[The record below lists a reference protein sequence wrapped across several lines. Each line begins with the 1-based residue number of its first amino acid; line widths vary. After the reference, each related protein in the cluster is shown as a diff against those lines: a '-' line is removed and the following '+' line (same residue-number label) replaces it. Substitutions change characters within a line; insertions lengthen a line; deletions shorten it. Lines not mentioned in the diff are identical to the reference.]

1 VKGIS
6 VRYAR
11 AFRLRRCASRSLVKG
26 ISVRYAR
33 AFRLRRC
40 ASRRPTRTAPIC
52 CYLQWVTTRAC
63 YLQEQNRELADFES
77 GITSMPTRID
87 ANTQSTRFRQGK
99 GWGRRQPRTTAG
111 HSEDHGRRTPCRAER
126 RPREKN
132 QLDFDKR
139 RRLPDPIIGR
149 GGGGDNHERMTGNRE
164 RDRPLMVEE
173 WSVGGAPSSSAA
185 SSCSGRQQ
193 IQGQG
198 MEHGCSAVDPWLPR
212 CSGVRARKRGGGRL
226 AELRRRVCG
235 EAETL
240 RQGSERQRKTP
251 DRWVPPV
258 RTDENCG
265 QKRSLL

>member
-1 VKGIS
+1 
-6 VRYAR
+6 
-11 AFRLRRCASRSLVKG
+11 
-26 ISVRYAR
+26 
-33 AFRLRRC
+33 
-40 ASRRPTRTAPIC
+40 
-52 CYLQWVTTRAC
+52 
-63 YLQEQNRELADFES
+63 
-77 GITSMPTRID
+77 MPTR
-87 ANTQSTRFRQGK
+87 
-99 GWGRRQPRTTAG
+99 
-111 HSEDHGRRTPCRAER
+111 
-126 RPREKN
+126 N
-132 QLDFDKR
+132 QLDFDK
-139 RRLPDPIIGR
+139 GR
-149 GGGGDNHERMTGNRE
+149 GGGGDNHERLPGIVRTMAVGRHAEQNGDHGKKSTRFRQEAEASGKQRE

-258 RTDENCG
+258 RTDEKCG